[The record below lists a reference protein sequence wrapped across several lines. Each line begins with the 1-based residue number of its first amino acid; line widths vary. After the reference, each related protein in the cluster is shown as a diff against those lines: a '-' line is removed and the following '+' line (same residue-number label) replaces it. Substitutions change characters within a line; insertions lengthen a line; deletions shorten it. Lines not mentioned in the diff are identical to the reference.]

1 MDRVWRAT
9 VHRVTKSPTRLSD
22 LAIIQV
28 TIELLHLPF
37 RDLMRNKKDTLVREP
52 TKGFLLSSLLYFPVK
67 EPHL

>member
-9 VHRVTKSPTRLSD
+9 VHRVTKSPTRLSE

-37 RDLMRNKKDTLVREP
+37 RDLMRNKKDTLVRES
-52 TKGFLLSSLLYFPVK
+52 TKGFL
-67 EPHL
+67 